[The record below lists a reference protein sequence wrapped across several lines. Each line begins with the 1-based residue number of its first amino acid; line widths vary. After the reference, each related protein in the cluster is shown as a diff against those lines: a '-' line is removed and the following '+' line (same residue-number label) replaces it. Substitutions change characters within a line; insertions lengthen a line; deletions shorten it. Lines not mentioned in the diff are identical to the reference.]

1 MFVNCGASCQDLH
14 WLSGHEQFTRGW
26 GFTKNLTRENSQDP
40 EKDRE
45 RKKERGKERERERE
59 RQFF

>member
-14 WLSGHEQFTRGW
+14 WLSGREQFTRGW

-40 EKDRE
+40 EEDRE
-45 RKKERGKERERERE
+45 REKERERERE
-59 RQFF
+59 ID